1 MRSDERRRKVW
12 RMAAITVSLSVVV
25 ACGSDDDDSTGGDT
39 TDVTT
44 TSGQSTVVDVT
55 TTAPA
60 IADDVDPDKVVL
72 ASILLTVG
80 DVDIALAD
88 GLVTAE
94 EVDAAAAALSDGSLS
109 EWVSRAGG

>member
-1 MRSDERRRKVW
+1 MRSDERRSKVW
-12 RMAAITVSLSVVV
+12 RMAAIAVSMSIVV
-25 ACGSDDDDSTGGDT
+25 ACGSDDDDT

-44 TSGQSTVVDVT
+44 TSGQSTVVDIT

-60 IADDVDPDKVVL
+60 IVGAVDPDKVVL

-80 DVDIALAD
+80 DVDVALAD
-88 GLVTAE
+88 GLVTAD